1 MKLSWFWAVNV
12 LIAMCVLAPLVA
24 FSSHPV
30 LFGEASE
37 SEELIKGIVK
47 ERSETVLSVTDAHD
61 ETKETRFELGKNTK
75 YFKDGQEVKIDE
87 VILGSFVVVKARR
100 GSDGNYEASEVT
112 VIRAVLG

>member
-1 MKLSWFWAVNV
+1 MIAGAISAPSVSFASG
-12 LIAMCVLAPLVA
+12 LI
-24 FSSHPV
+24 

-37 SEELIKGIVK
+37 SQELIKGIVK
-47 ERSETVLSVTDAHD
+47 ERSEAVLIVIDAHD

-75 YFKDGQEVKIDE
+75 YFKDGQEVKIDQ
-87 VILGSFVVVKARR
+87 VIVGSFIEVKARR